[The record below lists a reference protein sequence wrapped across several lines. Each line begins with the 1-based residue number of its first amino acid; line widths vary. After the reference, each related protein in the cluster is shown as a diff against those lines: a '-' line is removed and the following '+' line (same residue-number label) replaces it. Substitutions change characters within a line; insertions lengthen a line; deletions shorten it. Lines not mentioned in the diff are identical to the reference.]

1 MAGGAVCV
9 PTPGREASL
18 PLPSCLCV
26 HTAPTCVWGGDRR
39 PQRGGD
45 ALGPRSLEIGS
56 VNPLVV
62 RVGLIVLCRA
72 RARPGYLERGS
83 CGFWVWEDPGVAYT
97 RSSRGCPRWQCVG
110 KSAVPPS
117 VSSTPSDSE
126 DWLPTPRSWGLVF
139 WAPRSRGRVRV
150 APLSRNARVDPCTQ
164 ALCGCA
170 CPRPPLLSQA
180 LEEISALCVPLPVRP
195 GSSAGQRLTG
205 GPGSSSGQ
213 CCCPCGCRVSGWPHT
228 FAGSASLALEL
239 RGRGLSS
246 GLVARALREEA
257 TGAPD
262 SAAAGGSGRRK

>member
-45 ALGPRSLEIGS
+45 ALEPRSLEIGS

-83 CGFWVWEDPGVAYT
+83 RGFWVWEDPGVAYT
-97 RSSRGCPRWQCVG
+97 RSSLGCPRWQCVG

-213 CCCPCGCRVSGWPHT
+213 CCCPRGCRVSGWPHT